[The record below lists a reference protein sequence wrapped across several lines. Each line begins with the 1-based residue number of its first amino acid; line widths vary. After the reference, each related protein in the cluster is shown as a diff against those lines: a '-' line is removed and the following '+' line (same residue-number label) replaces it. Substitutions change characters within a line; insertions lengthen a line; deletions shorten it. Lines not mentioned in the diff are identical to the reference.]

1 MKRKQSLKD
10 MLKNKREKSAYKLDK
25 NESRIQN
32 KYDSYYGKDITKSY
46 GVSPVLTKY
55 YKNGL
60 TSGQSSMKQ
69 MKNGYSFTRY

>member
-10 MLKNKREKSAYKLDK
+10 MLKNKREKSGYKLDK

-32 KYDSYYGKDITKSY
+32 KYDSHYGKDITKSY

-55 YKNGL
+55 YKHGINA
-60 TSGQSSMKQ
+60 GQGSMKE
-69 MKNGYSFTRY
+69 MKSGYSFTRY